1 MAAKPVPLSRAR
13 AGAQV
18 RVSFEFFPPK
28 NAEMEAN
35 LWEAARRL
43 EPLSPAFVS
52 VTYGAGG
59 STRERTHALV
69 QRILGETAM
78 KPAAHLTCVG
88 ASCDEIRETLRA
100 YHGAGVRHVV
110 ALRGDPPTGFDA
122 PYEAGPDGYK
132 STAELVADATGMGFE
147 VSVGTYPERHP
158 QSPTLLHDIEIL
170 KRKVDAGATRAITQ
184 FFFDNSVYF
193 RFLDVAAAAGLDVP
207 IVPGIFPVQNFKQT
221 ANFARRAG
229 ASVPQ
234 WLADRFDGLEDDPAT
249 RRLVAAAVCAEQ
261 VIDLIDHGVEELH
274 FYTMNRADLVF
285 AICHLVG
292 LRPRPAPA
300 AIPRLERDPP
310 PVAAA
315 GAL

>member
-1 MAAKPVPLSRAR
+1 MAVKAIPLSR

-18 RVSFEFFPPK
+18 QVSFEFFPPK
-28 NAEMEAN
+28 TPEMEAN

-43 EPLSPAFVS
+43 EPLSPACVS

-69 QRILGETAM
+69 ERIARETTM

-88 ASCDEIRETLRA
+88 ASRDDIRETLRA
-100 YHGAGVRHVV
+100 YHSAGVRHVV

-122 PYEAGPDGYK
+122 PYEAAPDGYQ
-132 STAELVADATGMGFE
+132 STAELVADARAIADFE

-158 QSPTLLHDIEIL
+158 QSATLLHDIEIL

-193 RFLDVAAAAGLDVP
+193 RFLDVAAAAGLEIP
-207 IVPGIFPVQNFKQT
+207 IVPGVFPVQNFKQT

-261 VIDLIDHGVEELH
+261 VIDLIDHGVKELH

-292 LRPRPAPA
+292 LRAQPAPA
-300 AIPRLERDPP
+300 ARAEREAP
-310 PVAAA
+310 PVAA
-315 GAL
+315 GAFG